1 MLDVSTKGQDFEY
14 YSGIWVDLAQGDK
27 NILRCWDI
35 LASLLYILASPVY
48 YFTCHYD
55 NQLCG
60 FQHTSCR
67 CNLTITYLMPSLYAS
82 QLLGWDLPVNTTIR
96 PSLMPIYLQSE
107 SMND

>member
-1 MLDVSTKGQDFEY
+1 MLDVSTKGQEFEY

-35 LASLLYILASPVY
+35 LTSLLYILASPVY

-67 CNLTITYLMPSLYAS
+67 CNLTIPHTLFVRLSTPG
-82 QLLGWDLPVNTTIR
+82 LGFTSEHYYKTVTDAYISTI
-96 PSLMPIYLQSE
+96 
-107 SMND
+107 